1 MSVLFFIAFILIN
14 TFYQIYFRTFDSET
28 VYQNIAANVLIEEI
42 TRVLLIFLILKINPK
57 ILIKFA
63 LYIILFECLYYIY
76 SELKLEDI
84 NIQESVIVLL
94 TKPLHLIATIIYN
107 EKIKLNLLKFLL
119 ICIIHYCIN
128 VSAYFYFNM
137 GNVSFMYAYIA
148 LGILCTIASVKYIYF
163 NKSAK
168 DAPI

>member
-76 SELKLEDI
+76 VELKLETI
-84 NIQESVIVLL
+84 NIQESVIVFL